1 MNRYDNDYFAIIKEY
16 EVKNDEIIIKF
27 TSGREETFPYEE
39 SFEKEIVNYM
49 LTQAKERDKA
59 INITREKLENKLL
72 NALLGAQGVACIL
85 LLRRLQILD
94 FQMLP
99 DIFNVMTLAYLD
111 FLAVRN
117 GKKVNEHEKY
127 NIYLNNMEKIANK
140 EDYPDILRGVMRED
154 LELNINTLDKYS
166 LKDLKQ
172 IGKNIEQR
180 EEKVLRKKR

>member
-27 TSGREETFPYEE
+27 TDGREEPFSYGE
-39 SFEKEIVNYM
+39 SLEKEVIDYM

-72 NALLGAQGVACIL
+72 NALVGAQGVACIL

-111 FLAVRN
+111 FLAVR
-117 GKKVNEHEKY
+117 G
-127 NIYLNNMEKIANK
+127 
-140 EDYPDILRGVMRED
+140 
-154 LELNINTLDKYS
+154 
-166 LKDLKQ
+166 
-172 IGKNIEQR
+172 
-180 EEKVLRKKR
+180 